1 MANQH
6 DAVIKDLINNREFA
20 VSWLRQYM
28 HKELLTLVDWDSVV
42 INSANVEHSRQS
54 HKKNI
59 KSKEQSDISFAFKF
73 KNGNDGAIF
82 VHVEAQTTNDETL
95 IIRVRHY
102 QTAYLLDFIK
112 KNKGVKKLPLI
123 VSIIYYANKQPFT
136 HGLDINDYFQNPALA
151 KKHAFTTKFVDLNRM
166 SDEEISNH
174 GYISPYELVLKYIR
188 ENNIDK
194 NLDIIA
200 SQLTHYDSIYCQVL
214 IKYMYYNSALEPD
227 LFYNKMIELQPTLEG
242 DVMTTAEQLKKRS
255 FEQGIEQGIEK
266 GIEKGIER
274 GALNKAK
281 DTAKNMLSKGYN
293 ITDIIELTGLATS
306 VIDELKTQH

>member
-1 MANQH
+1 MANKH
-6 DAVIKDLINNREFA
+6 DKVIKDLINNREFA
-20 VSWLRQYM
+20 ISWLQQYLDA
-28 HKELLTLVDWDSVV
+28 KLVSLVDWKSVV

-151 KKHAFTTKFVDLNRM
+151 KKHAFTTKFIDLNRM

-174 GYISPYELVLKYIR
+174 GYISAYELVLKYIR
-188 ENNIDK
+188 ENKIDE
-194 NLDIIA
+194 NLKI
-200 SQLTHYDSIYCQVL
+200 L
-214 IKYMYYNSALEPD
+214 IKQMVNCDLTYRLVLLKYIGDCSYLSNEEFKTKVIECENKLEND
-227 LFYNKMIELQPTLEG
+227 MNT
-242 DVMTTAEQLKKRS
+242 VAEQWKK
-255 FEQGIEQGIEK
+255 EGYGIGYDDGIVT

-274 GALNKAK
+274 GSLEAK
-281 DTAKNMLSKGYN
+281 KQTAKNLIKMGIEDEK
-293 ITDIIELTGLATS
+293 IIVATGLTTS